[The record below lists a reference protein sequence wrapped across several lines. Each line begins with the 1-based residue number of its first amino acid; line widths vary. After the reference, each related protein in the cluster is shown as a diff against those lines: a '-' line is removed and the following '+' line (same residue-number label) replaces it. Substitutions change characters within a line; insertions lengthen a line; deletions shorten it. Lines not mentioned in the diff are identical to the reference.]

1 MVEIN
6 NKYQNGQKVYFLNS
20 KKQCQC
26 EEVTCINAFV
36 YADGTVRVS
45 YNTKS
50 EVSLS
55 EDEVFATEADV
66 KDYVFKDLIDFV

>member
-1 MVEIN
+1 MVEIK
-6 NKYQNGQKVYFLNS
+6 NKYRCGQKVYFLNS
-20 KKQCQC
+20 KKKCQC

-36 YADGTVRVS
+36 HADGTVRVS
-45 YNTKS
+45 YSTKS

-66 KDYVFKDLIDFV
+66 KEYVFKDLIEFV